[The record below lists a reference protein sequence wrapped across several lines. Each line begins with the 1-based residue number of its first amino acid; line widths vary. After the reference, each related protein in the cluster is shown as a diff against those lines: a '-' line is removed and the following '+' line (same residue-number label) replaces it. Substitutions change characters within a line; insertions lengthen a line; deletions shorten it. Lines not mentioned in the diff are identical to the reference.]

1 MRTDLVPAIEFDAVR
16 VRLDGGV
23 ERLHEVDASLEYVGG
38 QRLASFEELELGPHR
53 VELDVMR
60 EGVVVVSRP
69 VLVDVRGPTAVTVVI
84 TRDCVAASCPGPG
97 DPASA
102 TACLGGAC
110 VDEACSVENPS
121 ACPEPACASAADC
134 PTRDA
139 CAVARC
145 EAGACLYADGALCG
159 PTQYCH
165 PEDGCLSRVPPSSD
179 CAYDPPTGAVFHVA
193 TDGDDDAGDGSPD
206 RPWASITHAVLSV
219 PDASTVLVGP
229 GLYEGVIDPSR
240 RFDEGIVVRSEVPY
254 RAALRNSGAV
264 IRVFGLSGVTFEGF
278 DISQEPDSPIA
289 SVVHIT
295 SGVRGVP
302 LRIVLRNNIL
312 HDAFTGALLRCNDD
326 ANTVRIEGNL
336 FYNSSSQLAHIADGP
351 DLVVE
356 RNVFFQNLGAAGRAT
371 DTSDSMVL
379 SEDNGFGAMQ
389 HTIRGNVFM
398 HWEGRPTGS
407 FIEVRRPTGV
417 TVENNLV
424 LGTSPVPM
432 RAPFSVRGASDV
444 VFRNN
449 TLVGEFPGEAFGF
462 YVDDAGRGLG
472 GDGLS
477 FFNNIWSSPG
487 GAMTRLGVIAPEH
500 VSSPRIGS
508 NLYYNGGVTV
518 PEDPAQALNPSD
530 DASAVLADPMLGA
543 VSSSPLPTWDGT
555 RFADGSTTICEVFES
570 AVRRSGLPAADGP
583 AVGAADPSESPPD
596 DVLGR
601 ARSTDTIGAAEP

>member
-1 MRTDLVPAIEFDAVR
+1 MRTDLVPQIEFDAVR
-16 VRLDGGV
+16 VRLDGGT
-23 ERLHEVDASLEYVGG
+23 ERLHEVDATPDYVEGR
-38 QRLASFEELELGPHR
+38 RLALFEEIELGPHR
-53 VELDVMR
+53 VELEVMR
-60 EGVVVVSRP
+60 EDVVVVSRP
-69 VLVDVRGPTAVTVVI
+69 VVVDVRGPTAVTVVV
-84 TRDCVAASCPGPG
+84 TRDCVSATCPGPG
-97 DPASA
+97 DPLGA

-110 VDEACSVENPS
+110 VDEACSVENPG
-121 ACPEPACASAADC
+121 ACPEPACESASEC
-134 PTRDA
+134 PMRDA
-139 CAVARC
+139 CSLARC
-145 EAGACLYADGALCG
+145 EAGVCLYADGARCG
-159 PTQYCH
+159 PSDYCH
-165 PEDGCLSRVPPSSD
+165 PEDGCLPRVTPSAD
-179 CAYDPPTGAVFHVA
+179 CAYEAPTGAVFHVA
-193 TDGDDDAGDGSPD
+193 TDGDDDAGDGSAE
-206 RPWASITHAVLSV
+206 RPWASITRAVLSV
-219 PDASTVLVGP
+219 PDGSTVLVAP
-229 GLYEGVIDPSR
+229 GLYEGMINPSR
-240 RFDEGIVVRSEVPY
+240 RFDAGIVVRSEVPY

-264 IRVFGLSGVTFEGF
+264 IRVSGLSGVTFEGF
-278 DISQEPDSPIA
+278 DISQYPDSPVA

-295 SGVRGVP
+295 SGVRGIP

-312 HDAFTGALLRCNDD
+312 HDSYGAALLRCNDD

-356 RNVFFQNLGAAGRAT
+356 RNVFFQDLGAAGRAT

-398 HWEGRPTGS
+398 HWQGRPRSS

-417 TVENNLV
+417 IVENNLM
-424 LGTSPVPM
+424 LGTSPIPM
-432 RAPFSVRGASDV
+432 RAPFSVSGASDV

-449 TLVGEFPGEAFGF
+449 TVVGEFPGDAFGF
-462 YVDDAGRGLG
+462 YVDDAGRALG

-487 GAMTRLGVIAPEH
+487 GTMMRLAVIAPEH

-508 NLYYNGGVTV
+508 NLYYNGGMTV

-530 DASAVLADPMLGA
+530 DASAVLADPRLGA
-543 VSSSPLPTWDGT
+543 PSSGPLPTWDGT
-555 RFADGSTTICEVFES
+555 RFADGSTTICEVFER

-583 AVGAADPSESPPD
+583 AVGAADPSESAPD

-601 ARSTDTIGAAEP
+601 ARRTDTIGAAEP